1 MKESRAVFYPLL
13 YPLSLI
19 MRTAV
24 GLRQGLYATGI
35 LQQYY
40 LPRPVISIG
49 NLSLGG
55 EGKTPLV
62 IYVARL
68 LREMGVTAALL
79 SRGYGRIHPK
89 RTRILAP
96 GNEVP
101 SPWKVLGDEP
111 ALIRRASPE
120 IWAGISQLRYE
131 AGCEIL
137 VRNPK
142 VVFILDDGF
151 QHRSLH
157 RDLDIVVIDCSRPLQ
172 NNRLIPLGTLREP
185 IGSLR
190 RAHAVVLNVGPKS
203 HSGESL
209 ERLVQKV
216 HGGAHIFHCRQ
227 EIEATIRLQ
236 DWQGNDRRPRSDS
249 HITSGF
255 LVAAIGNPKRFRRDV
270 EACGI
275 QVKGCRFFRDHL
287 QLPAREWHSCADEA
301 RACNAEAILTTEK
314 DAIKIA
320 YPPNYPVYV
329 ALQRV
334 RMFEDQDFR
343 NLIGKAIG
351 TTIESH

>member
-1 MKESRAVFYPLL
+1 MKEARTVLYPLL

-24 GLRQGLYATGI
+24 GVRQGLYATGI

-62 IYVARL
+62 IFLSGL
-68 LREMGVTAALL
+68 LREMGVPAALL

-111 ALIRRASPE
+111 ALIRRAAPE
-120 IWAGISQLRYE
+120 IWAGISLLRYE
-131 AGCEIL
+131 AGCAIL
-137 VRNPK
+137 ERNPK

-157 RDLDIVVIDCSRPLQ
+157 RDLDIVIIDCTRPPQ

-185 IGSLR
+185 LGSLK
-190 RAHAVVLNVGPKS
+190 RAHAVVLNIGPKG
-203 HSGESL
+203 HSGDQL
-209 ERLVQKV
+209 ERLVRKV
-216 HGGAHIFHCRQ
+216 QPAAHVFHCLQ

-236 DWQGNDRRPRSDS
+236 EWLGNDRNPRSDS
-249 HITSGF
+249 VISSAF
-255 LVAAIGNPKRFRRDV
+255 LVTAIGNPGRFRRDV
-270 EACGI
+270 EAYGI
-275 QVKGCRFFRDHL
+275 KVKGSRLFRDHL
-287 QLPAREWHSCADEA
+287 QLSAREWHSCAEEA
-301 RACNAEAILTTEK
+301 RASAAEAILTTEK
-314 DAIKIA
+314 DVIKLT
-320 YPPNYPVYV
+320 YPPNYPVHI
-329 ALQRV
+329 ALQRI
-334 RMFEDQDFR
+334 RMLEDQEFR
-343 NLIGKAIG
+343 TLIKKAVDA
-351 TTIESH
+351 TIESH